1 MKKNQKTKLIISRNP
16 SKTRKAKFRLNLMPE
31 EFNTNIAEIV
41 TTSEPE
47 KVDEATLRT
56 QNKDLQERLLVV
68 EEKLSEA
75 AICHECHFLFFS
87 NSLNYICLCFHSL
100 SFFDGIC
107 KKRVIDEKF

>member
-1 MKKNQKTKLIISRNP
+1 MKKKLIFSRNP
-16 SKTRKAKFRLNLMPE
+16 SRTSKAKFHLNIMPE
-31 EFNTNIAEIV
+31 EYNTNIAEIV
-41 TTSEPE
+41 IASELE
-47 KVDEATLRT
+47 KVDEATLRA

-100 SFFDGIC
+100 SFFDSIC
-107 KKRVIDEKF
+107 KKRLIDEKF

>member
-56 QNKDLQERLLVV
+56 QNKDLQECLLVMEQSCLKQQYV
-68 EEKLSEA
+68 
-75 AICHECHFLFFS
+75 INVIFLFFFKFVE
-87 NSLNYICLCFHSL
+87 LHLFVL
-100 SFFDGIC
+100 SFV
-107 KKRVIDEKF
+107 VIF